1 MEITPSTSQF
11 LIGYNII
18 GFIQIHKVLFRGDPD
33 NNGRDDYVQRVES
46 FLQRGLDPLLLNF
59 GETTFVGRDD
69 LVAGP
74 VQAAAENQ
82 VVERVGEQ
90 ILNEGNPAVLKVA
103 DVLPVEIFATLF
115 YVINISL
122 IITQSKR

>member
-1 MEITPSTSQF
+1 
-11 LIGYNII
+11 
-18 GFIQIHKVLFRGDPD
+18 
-33 NNGRDDYVQRVES
+33 
-46 FLQRGLDPLLLNF
+46 LLLNF
-59 GETTFVGRDD
+59 GETAFVGRYD